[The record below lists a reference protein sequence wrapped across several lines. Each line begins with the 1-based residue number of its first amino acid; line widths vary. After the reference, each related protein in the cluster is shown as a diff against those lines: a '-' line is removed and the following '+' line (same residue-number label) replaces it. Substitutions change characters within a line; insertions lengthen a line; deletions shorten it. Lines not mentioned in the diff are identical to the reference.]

1 MYALRVRAS
10 LFGFNAP
17 HPKTLSNEVLGHYIQ
32 AGDIQAADKDWPF
45 AISEINKLIDL
56 DTTYPGILRDSW
68 LVLSSPHYLQVYRAK
83 TVIEASRSDFTLATK
98 TTRLTLDTDEHL
110 KDFEGAYRDTMV
122 FAQSELL
129 EMAEAPITTP
139 ITGATIPL
147 AQAPSGLVKG
157 KWLAASGK
165 DSVTGN
171 AISEMVQ
178 VSAVNGTMLTVTP
191 PLKKS
196 YVRDGFSL
204 NANVAHATDGETV
217 SEILGS
223 GDASQRYQRFTL
235 RQPPLTYVSAATPSG
250 AASTL
255 EVRVNDLL
263 WHEKPTLFAR
273 GSPGA
278 YLRHANQ
285 R

>member
-1 MYALRVRAS
+1 
-10 LFGFNAP
+10 
-17 HPKTLSNEVLGHYIQ
+17 
-32 AGDIQAADKDWPF
+32 
-45 AISEINKLIDL
+45 
-56 DTTYPGILRDSW
+56 
-68 LVLSSPHYLQVYRAK
+68 
-83 TVIEASRSDFTLATK
+83 
-98 TTRLTLDTDEHL
+98 
-110 KDFEGAYRDTMV
+110 MV

-129 EMAEAPITTP
+129 EMAEAPITDVQS
-139 ITGATIPL
+139 L
-147 AQAPSGLVKG
+147 ARPFRLRKPHRAWKKGNGSPPRGRTASQA
-157 KWLAASGK
+157 
-165 DSVTGN
+165 N

-273 GSPGA
+273 GSQERI
-278 YLRHANQ
+278 YVTRT
-285 R
+285 RR